1 MQSLDYHVPATVLCD
16 PHQQLQ
22 QIHQFSHAHI
32 LSHKQ
37 QECLKQVGLDPETGK
52 VDIDKVEGRTPKSE
66 RDKARVL
73 LDIIKELSDE
83 YGGRVPVSILTDE
96 MSDRYNVSE
105 EKVEQII
112 TKLKQQGLV
121 FEPTTGYL
129 KTV

>member
-1 MQSLDYHVPATVLCD
+1 MNTEA
-16 PHQQLQ
+16 
-22 QIHQFSHAHI
+22 I
-32 LSHKQ
+32 
-37 QECLKQVGLDPETGK
+37 
-52 VDIDKVEGRTPKSE
+52 
-66 RDKARVL
+66 
-73 LDIIKELSDE
+73 
-83 YGGRVPVSILTDE
+83 VPVSILTDE